1 MSNKNSWECK
11 IGFEFYATEVDD
23 ETYDFTNLLECVE
36 YKLNNTLHDQPVED
50 CFPMTIGA
58 GDTTHPNARH
68 IIDYVVDEIT
78 EQYLEEC
85 GHPAAENTFWHDL
98 RDRAITPHSIKDYTG
113 NQCAIFDCLEVL
125 GRLLEKEPCQQ
136 LETEEIVVTLE
147 EIKQHAS
154 ELLVSN
160 D

>member
-1 MSNKNSWECK
+1 MTDKNSWNYK

-36 YKLNNTLHDQPVED
+36 YKLNNTLSGEPIED

-58 GDTTHPNARH
+58 GNTEHKNAGH

-85 GHPAAENTFWHDL
+85 GHPAEGNTFWHDL
-98 RDRAITPHSIKDYTG
+98 KDRATRGNESAYTS
-113 NQCAIFDCLEVL
+113 NQCAILDCLNVL
-125 GRLLEKEPCQQ
+125 CVLLQKEPCQR
-136 LETEEIVVTLE
+136 LDTEEIEVTLK
-147 EIKQHAS
+147 EIKQHAP

-160 D
+160 E